1 MSKHNIFELKD
12 RDTITDELTAMLRTG
27 VQQLI
32 KQAVQFELEEQLAIA
47 YRLTADTWLEP

>member
-12 RDTITDELTAMLRTG
+12 RDKITDELTAMLRTG

-32 KQAVQFELEEQLAIA
+32 KQAVQFDLEEQLAIA
-47 YRLTADTWLEP
+47 YRLTADT